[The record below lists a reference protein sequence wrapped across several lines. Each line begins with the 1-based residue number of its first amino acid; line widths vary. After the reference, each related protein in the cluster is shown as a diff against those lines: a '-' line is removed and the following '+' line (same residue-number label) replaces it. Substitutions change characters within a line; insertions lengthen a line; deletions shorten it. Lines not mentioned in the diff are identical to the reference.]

1 MKFLLH
7 IFYQL
12 FKFLFFIIKVV
23 KGKKFLIFLVKISE
37 YEFMRVLQNEYKLSE
52 IFNDQISLLFSIHHY
67 LDKYKE
73 IT

>member
-1 MKFLLH
+1 
-7 IFYQL
+7 
-12 FKFLFFIIKVV
+12 
-23 KGKKFLIFLVKISE
+23 
-37 YEFMRVLQNEYKLSE
+37 MRVLQNEYKLSK